1 MALRAQWQ
9 GASASARWGLVLGG
23 MLVLAATVALAVWAL
38 RSDDGVLF
46 RRLEAADAATLTREL
61 DRMKVPYRLE
71 DEGATIL
78 VDGAKVHQTRLRL
91 MGRDLPLHGAVGFEL
106 FNDADLGMTEFA
118 QRVNYLR
125 ALQGE
130 LTRTIVSLAE
140 VRSARVHL
148 ALPEEGLFRRERA
161 RPKASVTLSLREGR
175 SLRRE
180 QVHGIQR
187 LVAAAVPGVEPR
199 DVTLVSDQGVALT
212 DEGADTDGAS
222 SSHRL
227 AVKREVEVYLADKAN
242 AVLTGAFGAGR
253 ALASVD
259 VTLDM
264 RQVRLTTEDVTGP
277 QTAAPGEITT
287 GVVVR
292 ERETVR
298 EAPRNVSAVP
308 ASPEGASIAPTHR
321 EVEYQVGRRVEQV
334 ISGPGSIVRIQA
346 VGVVREPL
354 DAAGVEQVR
363 ALIGHAVGASRERG
377 DTVHVL
383 PMANA
388 VTSTTRDSAGLGGDS
403 RHASDASAVVS
414 PGFIG
419 GLAAG
424 NGAPVGNADRPE
436 ASLRWLPAWLALL
449 AFTVAAV
456 LVWKARRVRP
466 QARLPD
472 RDEALSTIR
481 TWLDSDADTS
491 ASRGRQ

>member
-1 MALRAQWQ
+1 MVLRAQWQ
-9 GASASARWGLVLGG
+9 GASVSARWGLVLGA
-23 MLVLAATVALAVWAL
+23 LIVVAVTVALALWAF
-38 RSDDGVLF
+38 RTDDGVLF
-46 RRLEAADAATLTREL
+46 SRLEAADAATLTREL

-71 DEGATIL
+71 DEGSTIL
-78 VDGAKVHQTRLRL
+78 VDSATVHQTRLRL

-130 LTRTIVSLAE
+130 LTRTIVALSE

-161 RPKASVTLSLREGR
+161 RPKASVTLALREGR

-187 LVAAAVPGVEPR
+187 LVAAAVPGIEPR

-212 DEGADTDGAS
+212 HEGEEAEGVS

-227 AVKREVEVYLADKAN
+227 AVKRDVESYLADKAN

-264 RQVRLTTEDVTGP
+264 RQVRLTTEDVTAPPTGD
-277 QTAAPGEITT
+277 PGEIPT

-298 EAPRNVSAVP
+298 EAPRNAAAVA
-308 ASPEGASIAPTHR
+308 ASTEGAQVSPGHR

-334 ISGPGSIVRIQA
+334 ISGPGTIVRIHV

-354 DAAGVEQVR
+354 DAAGIEQVR
-363 ALIGHAVGASRERG
+363 ALIGHAVGVSKERG
-377 DTVHVL
+377 DTVHVM
-383 PMANA
+383 PMVNVASPTNRGP
-388 VTSTTRDSAGLGGDS
+388 SGLGADS
-403 RHASDASAVVS
+403 HPSTDVPVAAATKA
-414 PGFIG
+414 IG
-419 GLAAG
+419 GPAVGSGGVAG
-424 NGAPVGNADRPE
+424 RPDRAE
-436 ASLRWLPAWLALL
+436 VASRWLPAAFAMIALA
-449 AFTVAAV
+449 VAAV
-456 LVWKARRVRP
+456 LFLKVRRVRP
-466 QARLPD
+466 RAAIVD

-481 TWLDSDADTS
+481 AWLAADADPST
-491 ASRGRQ
+491 SRGRQ

>member
-9 GASASARWGLVLGG
+9 GASASARWGLVLGV
-23 MLVLAATVALAVWAL
+23 MLVLAVTAALAAWAF
-38 RSDDGVLF
+38 RADDGVLF
-46 RRLEAADAATLTREL
+46 SRLEAADAATLTREL
-61 DRMKVPYRLE
+61 ERMKVPYRLE
-71 DEGATIL
+71 DEGSTIL

-130 LTRTIVSLAE
+130 LTRTIVSLSE

-187 LVAAAVPGVEPR
+187 LVAAAVPGIEPR

-212 DEGADTDGAS
+212 HDGDDADGVS

-227 AVKREVEVYLADKAN
+227 AVKRDVETYLADKAN

-253 ALASVD
+253 ALASID

-264 RQVRLTTEDVTGP
+264 RQVRLTTEDVTAP
-277 QTAAPGEITT
+277 QTGAPGEIPT

-292 ERETVR
+292 ERETLR
-298 EAPRNVSAVP
+298 DAPRHAP
-308 ASPEGASIAPTHR
+308 AAAASPDGTSIGPGHR

-334 ISGPGSIVRIQA
+334 ISGPGSILRIHA

-354 DAAGVEQVR
+354 DAAGIEQVR
-363 ALIGHAVGASRERG
+363 ALIGHAVGASKDRG

-383 PMANA
+383 PMSNA
-388 VTSTTRDSAGLGGDS
+388 LSSTARDPAGWAGDA
-403 RHASDASAVVS
+403 RHSPDAPAAASSIV
-414 PGFIG
+414 IG
-419 GLAAG
+419 GAAAG
-424 NGAPVGNADRPE
+424 NAAAAVKPDRAE
-436 ASLRWLPAWLALL
+436 VAIRWLPAWFAGIALV
-449 AFTVAAV
+449 VAAF
-456 LVWKARRVRP
+456 LLGKSRRAR
-466 QARLPD
+466 ARATIVD

-481 TWLDSDADTS
+481 AWLAADADTS
-491 ASRGRQ
+491 TSGRRQ